1 MKRNFFSKRFLTKDC
16 KQISISLLKKHHF
29 FDGGVRGKTFSLGS
43 DEKTAEKITLVV
55 STDEG
60 KEFFRIQYNGRICYI
75 ARIVSTRCHYGGRRW
90 LFNCPFIDNDHV
102 CNRRVGIL
110 YFGKGNSFGCRHC
123 LNLTYE
129 SQNEFHKFDRFF
141 LNMDKGCLKVVRK
154 FLTKDRIFRSV
165 FSLLK
170 NDEDYL
176 NWKYRYLKKEIKKNT
191 KKIDSKELIDLEAKY
206 KAALE
211 QLNERRRMIY
221 KLMAEKLNEM
231 IAGPD

>member
-1 MKRNFFSKRFLTKDC
+1 
-16 KQISISLLKKHHF
+16 
-29 FDGGVRGKTFSLGS
+29 
-43 DEKTAEKITLVV
+43 
-55 STDEG
+55 
-60 KEFFRIQYNGRICYI
+60 
-75 ARIVSTRCHYGGRRW
+75 
-90 LFNCPFIDNDHV
+90 
-102 CNRRVGIL
+102 
-110 YFGKGNSFGCRHC
+110 
-123 LNLTYE
+123 
-129 SQNEFHKFDRFF
+129 
-141 LNMDKGCLKVVRK
+141 MDKGCLKVVRK